1 MALPIMID
9 CDPGH
14 DDAIALVL
22 ALASPELEV
31 KAVTASAGN
40 QTPEKTLRNVLRMLT
55 LLNRPDIPVAGGAW
69 KPLMRDLIIA
79 DNVHGESGLDGPSLP
94 EPAFAPQNCTAVELM
109 ASVLRESQEPV
120 TLVATGPQTNVA
132 LLLASHPEL
141 HAKIARIVIMGGAM
155 GLGNWQPAAEFNIYV
170 DPQAAEMVFQSG
182 IPVVMAGLDVTHRAQ
197 ILPADIERFRQIGNP
212 VSTIVAELL
221 DFFMAYHKDEKW
233 GFDGAPAARSLHHR
247 LAPQAGDLYH
257 DRTRV
262 GVETEGKYTQGMTV
276 VDYYHLTGNRP
287 NTTPDA
293 GCGPRSLCR
302 SARPAVSLLRLTSMP
317 GPFSLAE
324 KGPVKSKPA
333 RLVVRR
339 DADHYLTEVLT
350 F

>member
-55 LLNRPDIPVAGGAW
+55 LLNRPDISVAGGAW

-170 DPQAAEMVFQSG
+170 DPQAAEMVVSVAG
-182 IPVVMAGLDVTHRAQ
+182 CPVVMAALTSPIRRKSFPPISSDSARLATRCRPSSPSCSTSLWPTTKMKSGASTARRCT
-197 ILPADIERFRQIGNP
+197 IPAPSPGSSSR
-212 VSTIVAELL
+212 
-221 DFFMAYHKDEKW
+221 
-233 GFDGAPAARSLHHR
+233 RSL
-247 LAPQAGDLYH
+247 
-257 DRTRV
+257 
-262 GVETEGKYTQGMTV
+262 
-276 VDYYHLTGNRP
+276 
-287 NTTPDA
+287 
-293 GCGPRSLCR
+293 PRSN
-302 SARPAVSLLRLTSMP
+302 A
-317 GPFSLAE
+317 GLA
-324 KGPVKSKPA
+324 
-333 RLVVRR
+333 
-339 DADHYLTEVLT
+339 
-350 F
+350 

>member
-182 IPVVMAGLDVTHRAQ
+182 IPVVMAGLDVTRKAQ

-233 GFDGAPAARSLHHR
+233 GFDGAPLHDPCTIAWLLKPEIFTTIER
-247 LAPQAGDLYH
+247 W
-257 DRTRV
+257 V

-287 NTTPDA
+287 NTTLMLDVDREA
-293 GCGPRSLCR
+293 F
-302 SARPAVSLLRLTSMP
+302 VDLLAQRLA
-317 GPFSLAE
+317 FYA
-324 KGPVKSKPA
+324 
-333 RLVVRR
+333 
-339 DADHYLTEVLT
+339 
-350 F
+350 

>member
-132 LLLASHPEL
+132 LLLASHPGWML
-141 HAKIARIVIMGGAM
+141 RIGRKSFPPISSDSARLATRCRPSSPSCSTSLWPTTKMKSGASTARRCTI
-155 GLGNWQPAAEFNIYV
+155 PAPSPGSSSRRSLPRSN
-170 DPQAAEMVFQSG
+170 
-182 IPVVMAGLDVTHRAQ
+182 AGLA
-197 ILPADIERFRQIGNP
+197 
-212 VSTIVAELL
+212 
-221 DFFMAYHKDEKW
+221 
-233 GFDGAPAARSLHHR
+233 
-247 LAPQAGDLYH
+247 
-257 DRTRV
+257 
-262 GVETEGKYTQGMTV
+262 
-276 VDYYHLTGNRP
+276 
-287 NTTPDA
+287 
-293 GCGPRSLCR
+293 
-302 SARPAVSLLRLTSMP
+302 
-317 GPFSLAE
+317 
-324 KGPVKSKPA
+324 
-333 RLVVRR
+333 
-339 DADHYLTEVLT
+339 
-350 F
+350 

>member
-182 IPVVMAGLDVTHRAQ
+182 IPVVMAGLDVTHKAQ
-197 ILPADIERFRQIGNP
+197 ILPADIERFRQMATRCRP
-212 VSTIVAELL
+212 SSPSCSTSLWPTTK
-221 DFFMAYHKDEKW
+221 MKS
-233 GFDGAPAARSLHHR
+233 GASTARRCTIPAPSPGSSSRRSL
-247 LAPQAGDLYH
+247 
-257 DRTRV
+257 
-262 GVETEGKYTQGMTV
+262 
-276 VDYYHLTGNRP
+276 
-287 NTTPDA
+287 
-293 GCGPRSLCR
+293 PRSN
-302 SARPAVSLLRLTSMP
+302 A
-317 GPFSLAE
+317 GLA
-324 KGPVKSKPA
+324 
-333 RLVVRR
+333 
-339 DADHYLTEVLT
+339 
-350 F
+350 